1 MNVNHNKYINM
12 KTVEIKKVS
21 FWDEKTDTILENDFT
36 SLQVPLLISV
46 YSEDTNIDN
55 DTDVLE
61 EICTQ
66 LSELFGQEF
75 VECVECVECKN

>member
-1 MNVNHNKYINM
+1 M
-12 KTVEIKKVS
+12 KTFEIKKVS
-21 FWDEKTDTILENDFT
+21 FWDENMDTILENDFT

-46 YSEDTNIDN
+46 YSEDTNLGN

-75 VECVECVECKN
+75 VECVEFVECKN